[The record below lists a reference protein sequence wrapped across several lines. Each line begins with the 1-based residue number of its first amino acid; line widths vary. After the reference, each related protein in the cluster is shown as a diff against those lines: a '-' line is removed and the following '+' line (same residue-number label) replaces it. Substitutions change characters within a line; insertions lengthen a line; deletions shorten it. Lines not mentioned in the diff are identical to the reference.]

1 MAAVHTCCA
10 MYRAALG
17 PLPSPK
23 LMSAVTLLVVSSFMM
38 GMRAVRMMISFLM
51 GILRYLH
58 VQQQHSTVQYSAR
71 QLHNRIQSLGCKSSR
86 TLERCP
92 IRIHPCI
99 SGQLLGLTHQLTYL
113 TAARWDTPT

>member
-58 VQQQHSTVQYSAR
+58 VQQQHSTAHHSTEQC
-71 QLHNRIQSLGCKSSR
+71 Q
-86 TLERCP
+86 
-92 IRIHPCI
+92 
-99 SGQLLGLTHQLTYL
+99 
-113 TAARWDTPT
+113 TAS